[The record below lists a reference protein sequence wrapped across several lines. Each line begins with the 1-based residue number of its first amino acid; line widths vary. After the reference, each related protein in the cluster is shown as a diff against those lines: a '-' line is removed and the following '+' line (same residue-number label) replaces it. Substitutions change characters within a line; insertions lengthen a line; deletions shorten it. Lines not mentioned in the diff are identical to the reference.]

1 MLSPPYNDIDEEF
14 DDWPR
19 QMRRRLRKLLGFPA
33 SRDVGIL
40 SRLLDP
46 LRKQVEERLGR
57 RVESAVVTF
66 PNLVALYDE
75 DILDAMEYA
84 GLTPLPTKNG
94 RAGSPPHEAS
104 TAYAGYGLGL
114 CSNYTDW
121 FQCEEE
127 EQQWPLRNVLTIL
140 YTKTAFV
147 LYRDILRSAYQFFI
161 PENGSSNFNLRS
173 NATHDN
179 PAEEYYWETM
189 REEILRLM
197 VKSPY
202 GIKVSQ
208 VIILGESALDAK
220 FVQFIKSTLLEV
232 QDELPEFFMTDP
244 IFAAA
249 KGAAEFAIRSPYYSS
264 PPPSSSTSDNDTVWE
279 HQLRR

>member
-1 MLSPPYNDIDEEF
+1 MY

-33 SRDVGIL
+33 SHDVGIL

-46 LRKQVEERLGR
+46 LREQVEERLGR
-57 RVESAVVTF
+57 KVSSAIVTF

-75 DILDAMEYA
+75 DIVDAMDYA
-84 GLTPLPTKNG
+84 GLTPLHTKFG
-94 RAGSPPHEAS
+94 GVGSQPHEAS

-121 FQCEEE
+121 NQCDEEE
-127 EQQWPLRNVLTIL
+127 KQRPLQQVLTIL

-147 LYRDILRSAYQFFI
+147 LYRDMLRGAYQYYE

-173 NATHDN
+173 NSTHDN
-179 PAEEYYWETM
+179 PADEYYWETM
-189 REEILRLM
+189 REQILCLM
-197 VKSPY
+197 FKSAY

-208 VIILGESALDAK
+208 VILLGESALGTK
-220 FVQFIKSTLLEV
+220 FLRFIKSTLLEV
-232 QDELPEFFMTDP
+232 QEELPEFFMSDP
-244 IFAAA
+244 VYAAA
-249 KGAAEFAIRSPYYSS
+249 KGAAEFSIRSPYYFQP
-264 PPPSSSTSDNDTVWE
+264 PPPSSTRAGDFAWE
-279 HQLRR
+279 QHQLGR